1 MVGGIYM
8 SHPVN
13 DEILENLFEEAY
25 DHVSSNH
32 PHWSEEKICYWAER
46 NAKRRFEEM
55 S

>member
-1 MVGGIYM
+1 M

-25 DHVSSNH
+25 DYFSRNH
-32 PHWSEEKICYWAER
+32 PDWTEEKIVGVAER

-55 S
+55 D